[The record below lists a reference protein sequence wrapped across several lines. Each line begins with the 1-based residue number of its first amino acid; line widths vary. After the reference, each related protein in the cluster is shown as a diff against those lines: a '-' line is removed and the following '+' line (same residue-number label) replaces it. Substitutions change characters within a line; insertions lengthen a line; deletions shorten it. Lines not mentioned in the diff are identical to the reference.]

1 MSKLNCHGS
10 RLWTS
15 ETSASSFGHK
25 NDANALFL
33 RHSLRRFFYISLR
46 MSEDITSTLSQK
58 VQDIAKSPKYRG
70 AIFQIEADEKGLA
83 LVDVKEASLKVYLM
97 IDPDCDKILE
107 TRFFTYGGPVF
118 TALAD
123 TFCKK
128 IQMVTIDEA
137 CKITAESI
145 EEELR
150 DIPEVRAIPE
160 TAAEIGQMNKLIA
173 KVLEE
178 YPEKKATAIIVR
190 EKMERIKYRTQTA
203 EGRAEADTEWN
214 ALTKVQKIEKIEE
227 WLHKSVRGTLQGDG
241 GDLEILDLTEDN
253 HLKIRF
259 QGACAGCGSAMGG
272 TLFYIEDELQNNV
285 YYNLIVDPED
295 PLDNINPEPTVFG
308 GEPSET

>member
-1 MSKLNCHGS
+1 
-10 RLWTS
+10 
-15 ETSASSFGHK
+15 
-25 NDANALFL
+25 
-33 RHSLRRFFYISLR
+33 
-46 MSEDITSTLSQK
+46 MSEDVTSTLSQK

-128 IQMVTIDEA
+128 IQMVTVDEA

-150 DIPEVRAIPE
+150 DIPEVRAIPAD
-160 TAAEIGQMNKLIA
+160 AAEIGQMNKLIA

-285 YYNLIVDPED
+285 YYNLVVDPED
-295 PLDNINPEPTVFG
+295 PLDNINQEPTVFG

>member
-1 MSKLNCHGS
+1 
-10 RLWTS
+10 
-15 ETSASSFGHK
+15 
-25 NDANALFL
+25 
-33 RHSLRRFFYISLR
+33 
-46 MSEDITSTLSQK
+46 MSEEVTSTLSQK

-107 TRFFTYGGPVF
+107 TRFFTYGGPIF

-128 IQMVTIDEA
+128 IQMATIDDA

-160 TAAEIGQMNKLIA
+160 TAPEISQMNKLIA

-203 EGRAEADTEWN
+203 EGRAEADAEWN
-214 ALTKVQKIEKIEE
+214 AMTKVQKIEKIEE

-295 PLDNINPEPTVFG
+295 PLDNINQEPSVFG

>member
-1 MSKLNCHGS
+1 MSD
-10 RLWTS
+10 
-15 ETSASSFGHK
+15 E
-25 NDANALFL
+25 
-33 RHSLRRFFYISLR
+33 
-46 MSEDITSTLSQK
+46 ITSTLSQK

-97 IDPDCDKILE
+97 IDPDCDKIVE
-107 TRFFTYGGPVF
+107 TRFFTYGGPIF

-128 IQMVTIDEA
+128 IQMVTIDDA

-150 DIPEVRAIPE
+150 DIPEVRSIPKN
-160 TAAEIGQMNKLIA
+160 ALEIGQMNKLIA
-173 KVLEE
+173 KILEE

-190 EKMERIKYRTQTA
+190 EKMERIKYRTQTV
-203 EGRAEADTEWN
+203 EGRAEADSEWN
-214 ALTKVQKIEKIEE
+214 AMTKVQKIEKIEE

-272 TLFYIEDELQNNV
+272 TLFYIEDELQTNV
-285 YYNLIVDPED
+285 YYNLMVDPED
-295 PLDNINPEPTVFG
+295 PLDNLPPDPTVFG

>member
-1 MSKLNCHGS
+1 
-10 RLWTS
+10 
-15 ETSASSFGHK
+15 
-25 NDANALFL
+25 
-33 RHSLRRFFYISLR
+33 
-46 MSEDITSTLSQK
+46 MSEEAVNLSNK
-58 VQDIAKSPKYRG
+58 VQEVAKAPKYRG

-123 TFCKK
+123 TFCRK
-128 IQMVTIDEA
+128 IQMVTVDEA

-145 EEELR
+145 ELELR
-150 DIPEVRAIPE
+150 DTPDVPAIPVD
-160 TAAEIGQMNKLIA
+160 AAEIGQMNKLIA

-203 EGRAEADTEWN
+203 EGRAEADAEWN
-214 ALTKVQKIEKIEE
+214 AMTKVQKIEKIEE

-241 GDLEILDLTEDN
+241 GDLEILDLVDGN
-253 HLKIRF
+253 RLQIRF

-272 TLFYIEDELQNNV
+272 TLFYIEDELKNNV
-285 YYNLIVDPED
+285 YYNLIVEPED
-295 PLDNINPEPTVFG
+295 PLDSINQEPTVFG
-308 GEPSET
+308 DAPSET

>member
-1 MSKLNCHGS
+1 
-10 RLWTS
+10 
-15 ETSASSFGHK
+15 
-25 NDANALFL
+25 
-33 RHSLRRFFYISLR
+33 
-46 MSEDITSTLSQK
+46 MSEDVTSTLSQK

-128 IQMVTIDEA
+128 IQMATIDEA

-150 DIPEVRAIPE
+150 DIPEVRAIPAD
-160 TAAEIGQMNKLIA
+160 AAEISQMNKLIA

-203 EGRAEADTEWN
+203 EGRAEADAEWN

-285 YYNLIVDPED
+285 YYNLVVDPED
-295 PLDNINPEPTVFG
+295 PLDNINQEPSVFG

>member
-1 MSKLNCHGS
+1 MVISGSFFSHEVFRLLNLTYMSD
-10 RLWTS
+10 
-15 ETSASSFGHK
+15 E
-25 NDANALFL
+25 
-33 RHSLRRFFYISLR
+33 
-46 MSEDITSTLSQK
+46 ITSTLSQK

-128 IQMVTIDEA
+128 IQMVTVDDA

-150 DIPEVRAIPE
+150 DVPEVRAI
-160 TAAEIGQMNKLIA
+160 AADAPEIGQMNKLIA
-173 KVLEE
+173 RILEE
-178 YPEKKATAIIVR
+178 YPEKKATAIIIR

-203 EGRAEADTEWN
+203 EGRAEADAEWN
-214 ALTKVQKIEKIEE
+214 AMTKIQQIEKIEE

-241 GDLEILDLTEDN
+241 GDLEILDLVDGN
-253 HLKIRF
+253 RLKIRF

-272 TLFYIEDELQNNV
+272 TLFYIEDELKNNV
-285 YYNLIVDPED
+285 YYNLVVEPED
-295 PLDNINPEPTVFG
+295 PLDNINPDASVFG

>member
-1 MSKLNCHGS
+1 
-10 RLWTS
+10 
-15 ETSASSFGHK
+15 
-25 NDANALFL
+25 
-33 RHSLRRFFYISLR
+33 

-128 IQMVTIDEA
+128 IQMVTVDEA
-137 CKITAESI
+137 CKITAESL

-150 DIPEVRAIPE
+150 DIPEVRAIPAD
-160 TAAEIGQMNKLIA
+160 AAEIGQMNKLIA

-203 EGRAEADTEWN
+203 EGRAEADAEWN

-295 PLDNINPEPTVFG
+295 PLDNINPEPSVFG

>member
-1 MSKLNCHGS
+1 M
-10 RLWTS
+10 T
-15 ETSASSFGHK
+15 E
-25 NDANALFL
+25 
-33 RHSLRRFFYISLR
+33 
-46 MSEDITSTLSQK
+46 EITSSLSQK
-58 VQDIAKSPKYRG
+58 AQDIAKSPKYRG

-128 IQMVTIDEA
+128 IQMVTVDDA

-150 DIPEVRAIPE
+150 DIPDVRAIAENAPE
-160 TAAEIGQMNKLIA
+160 IAQMNKLIA

-178 YPEKKATAIIVR
+178 YPEKKATAIIIR

-203 EGRAEADTEWN
+203 EGRAEADAEWD

-241 GDLEILDLTEDN
+241 GDLEILDLTDDN
-253 HLKIRF
+253 HLQIRF

-272 TLFYIEDELQNNV
+272 TLFYIEDELRNNV
-285 YYNLIVDPED
+285 YYNLVVDPED
-295 PLDNINPEPTVFG
+295 PLDHMNQEVVIG
-308 GEPSET
+308 GDT

>member
-1 MSKLNCHGS
+1 
-10 RLWTS
+10 
-15 ETSASSFGHK
+15 
-25 NDANALFL
+25 
-33 RHSLRRFFYISLR
+33 
-46 MSEDITSTLSQK
+46 MSEDVTSTLSQK

-128 IQMVTIDEA
+128 IQMVTVDDA
-137 CKITAESI
+137 CKITEESI

-150 DIPEVRAIPE
+150 DVPEVRAI
-160 TAAEIGQMNKLIA
+160 AANAPEIGQMNKLIA
-173 KVLEE
+173 RILEE
-178 YPEKKATAIIVR
+178 YPEKKATAIIIR

-203 EGRAEADTEWN
+203 EGRAEADAEWN
-214 ALTKVQKIEKIEE
+214 AMTKIQQIEKIEE

-241 GDLEILDLTEDN
+241 GDLEILDLVDGN
-253 HLKIRF
+253 RLKIRF

-272 TLFYIEDELQNNV
+272 TLFYIEDELKNNV
-285 YYNLIVDPED
+285 YYNLVVEPED
-295 PLDNINPEPTVFG
+295 PLDNINPDASVFG

>member
-1 MSKLNCHGS
+1 
-10 RLWTS
+10 
-15 ETSASSFGHK
+15 
-25 NDANALFL
+25 
-33 RHSLRRFFYISLR
+33 
-46 MSEDITSTLSQK
+46 MSEEVTSTLSLK

-128 IQMVTIDEA
+128 IQMVTVDEA

-150 DIPEVRAIPE
+150 DIPEVRALPE
-160 TAAEIGQMNKLIA
+160 NAPEIAQMNKLIA

-178 YPEKKATAIIVR
+178 YPEKKATAIIIR

-203 EGRAEADTEWN
+203 EGRAEADAEWN

-241 GDLEILDLTEDN
+241 GDLEILDLTDDN

-285 YYNLIVDPED
+285 YYNLVVDPED
-295 PLDNINPEPTVFG
+295 PLDNINQEPSVFG

>member
-1 MSKLNCHGS
+1 
-10 RLWTS
+10 
-15 ETSASSFGHK
+15 
-25 NDANALFL
+25 
-33 RHSLRRFFYISLR
+33 
-46 MSEDITSTLSQK
+46 MSEDVTSTLSQK

-128 IQMVTIDEA
+128 IQMVTVDEA

-150 DIPEVRAIPE
+150 DIPEVRAIPAD
-160 TAAEIGQMNKLIA
+160 AAEIGQMNKLIA

-203 EGRAEADTEWN
+203 EGRAEADAEWN

-285 YYNLIVDPED
+285 YYNLVVDPED
-295 PLDNINPEPTVFG
+295 PLDNLPPQVQEFNDA
-308 GEPSET
+308 PSET

>member
-1 MSKLNCHGS
+1 
-10 RLWTS
+10 
-15 ETSASSFGHK
+15 
-25 NDANALFL
+25 
-33 RHSLRRFFYISLR
+33 

-107 TRFFTYGGPVF
+107 TRFFTYGGPIF

-128 IQMVTIDEA
+128 IQMATIDDA

-150 DIPEVRAIPE
+150 DIPEVRAIPAD
-160 TAAEIGQMNKLIA
+160 AAEIAQMNKLIA

-203 EGRAEADTEWN
+203 EGRAEADAEWN

-295 PLDNINPEPTVFG
+295 PLDNINPEPSVFG